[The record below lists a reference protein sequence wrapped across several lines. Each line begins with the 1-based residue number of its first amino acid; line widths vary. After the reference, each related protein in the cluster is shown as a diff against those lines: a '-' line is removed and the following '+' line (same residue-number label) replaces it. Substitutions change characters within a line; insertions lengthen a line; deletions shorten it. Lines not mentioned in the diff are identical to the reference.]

1 MSTPR
6 IDNLVP
12 GSIVTLNLRNYQED
26 VVFLRITGT
35 GEDRHAEF
43 VSTVSSD
50 KNMYRWAAYRFEG
63 RWVYGSSADRLSVV
77 TVKDDGTKPL

>member
-43 VSTVSSD
+43 VS
-50 KNMYRWAAYRFEG
+50 
-63 RWVYGSSADRLSVV
+63 SADRLSVV
-77 TVKDDGTKPL
+77 AVKDEGTKPL